1 MVTIF
6 WRGLKPDREGMVDL
20 FVESVAVRPARSSP
34 VMNGRLAVDVAS
46 RSGGATVN
54 VHGEI
59 DLAGAELLRRA
70 LLKAAA
76 VCRTGDAVTLDLS
89 DVTFCDGSGLEAL
102 LRARRRA
109 SCEHCSLTI
118 AAASPAVRHLLE
130 LTGTAALLGSD
141 SRHTGPARLSGVC
154 P

>member
-1 MVTIF
+1 M
-6 WRGLKPDREGMVDL
+6 DL
-20 FVESVAVRPARSSP
+20 FVESVAVRSARSFP

-46 RSGGATVN
+46 RAGGATVS

-59 DLAGAELLRRA
+59 DLAGVELLRRA

-76 VCRTGDAVTLDLS
+76 VCRTGDVVTLDLS
-89 DVTFCDGSGLEAL
+89 DVTFCDGSGLDEL

-109 SCEHCSLTI
+109 LCEHCSLTI
-118 AAASPAVRHLLE
+118 VAASPAVRHLLE
-130 LTGTAALLGSD
+130 LTGTAALLDSD
-141 SRHTGPARLSGVC
+141 SPRTGPARLSGVR